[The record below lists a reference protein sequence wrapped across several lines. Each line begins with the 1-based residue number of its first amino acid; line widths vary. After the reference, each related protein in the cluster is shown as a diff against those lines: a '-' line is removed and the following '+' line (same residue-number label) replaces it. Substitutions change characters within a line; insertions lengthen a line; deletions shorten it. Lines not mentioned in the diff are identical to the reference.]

1 MANDPMRS
9 KAAAV
14 FGKEF
19 MNVVKGNDPKGNQVN
34 SAQALQKRANAR
46 PIPVYKDGGVI
57 SKAAVDQARVATR
70 AKAAGYKEGGVKKR
84 ADGGSVDRNKARL
97 DRKIA
102 DIEKDY
108 QKAQASGKGAVAK
121 AKYEQRM
128 ADARDDY
135 AKWTGA
141 DRTETRAAESA
152 AEKALTEA
160 RRTKGA
166 SIIKRDAPSV
176 MAEMVKNEA
185 PIKTAAPADDL
196 AKTIKIETDVARKTG
211 SKPVQRGAAS
221 RSNGRT
227 AAPKAERATTPA
239 AAPQKQQQA
248 PSAGRMGSGVNQN
261 VGRAAFANAP
271 AAPAAP
277 AARKVQTPAEYRAQ
291 RAAELEAR
299 AAQARKLE
307 QADMSVPGA
316 SLARLKN
323 VFGFGSSGLS
333 AEARGLRSQNAAAD
347 NIARANAQAAAARAQ
362 ARSGR
367 KADLI
372 KRAAAARAA
381 GNEANAKY
389 YEREASYLKQGGSP
403 VKKAVGGAAKVRKGM
418 MKGK

>member
-1 MANDPMRS
+1 MANDSMRS

-19 MNVVKGNDPKGNQVN
+19 MNVVKGGNAGGTQVN
-34 SAQALQKRANAR
+34 GAQALQKRANAR
-46 PIPVYKDGGVI
+46 PIPVYKDGGQV
-57 SKAAVDQARVATR
+57 SKAAIDQARVATR
-70 AKAAGYKEGGVKKR
+70 AKAAGYK
-84 ADGGSVDRNKARL
+84 DGGAPDKYKAKL
-97 DRKIA
+97 DRKMA

-108 QKAQASGKGAVAK
+108 QKALSKGKSDSIAK

-128 ADARDDY
+128 ADARDDF
-135 AKWTGA
+135 AKWTKA
-141 DRTETRAAESA
+141 DRTETKAAERAAETTLS
-152 AEKALTEA
+152 EA
-160 RRTKGA
+160 RKTRGTN
-166 SIIKRDAPSV
+166 IVKRDAPSV
-176 MAEMVKNEA
+176 MAEMVKAQAE
-185 PIKTAAPADDL
+185 PATKSPSSDL
-196 AKTIKIETDVARKTG
+196 AKAIKIETDVARKTG

-403 VKKAVGGAAKVRKGM
+403 VKKAAGGAAKVRKGM

>member
-196 AKTIKIETDVARKTG
+196 AKTIKIQTEVARKTG

-221 RSNGRT
+221 RAPTRT
-227 AAPKAERATTPA
+227 TERAPAPA
-239 AAPQKQQQA
+239 AAQRQPTPQKTTQKPA
-248 PSAGRMGSGVNQN
+248 NAGRMSSGVDQN
-261 VGRAAFANAP
+261 IGRAAFAKAGLDKAP
-271 AAPAAP
+271 PAPPAESREDRYKRNRTILSSLGPFGAALTGGLDAMMAERERAAKEAK
-277 AARKVQTPAEYRAQ
+277 AARE
-291 RAAELEAR
+291 
-299 AAQARKLE
+299 
-307 QADMSVPGA
+307 
-316 SLARLKN
+316 
-323 VFGFGSSGLS
+323 
-333 AEARGLRSQNAAAD
+333 
-347 NIARANAQAAAARAQ
+347 RANRPLDLRGAKTGAGPMASGYKYAA
-362 ARSGR
+362 
-367 KADLI
+367 
-372 KRAAAARAA
+372 
-381 GNEANAKY
+381 
-389 YEREASYLKQGGSP
+389 
-403 VKKAVGGAAKVRKGM
+403 GGAAKVRKGQAPIK
-418 MKGK
+418 KGK